1 MAWILQKPTW
11 FSAHS
16 YRRPMMVREL
26 MVFPDMKQETSFY
39 VCPRCRLTIE
49 REFMG
54 YCDRCGQRLDWAQY
68 EQAQIVYPGAQKTG
82 AGAKGPDPAVKSVI
96 RFLFS
101 AGR

>member
-1 MAWILQKPTW
+1 MIFILQKPAW
-11 FSAHS
+11 FSARS

-26 MVFPDMKQETSFY
+26 MVFPAMKQNTSFY
-39 VCPRCRLTIE
+39 VCPRCSRTME

-54 YCDRCGQRLDWAQY
+54 YCDRCGQHLNWKQY
-68 EQAQIVYPGAQKTG
+68 EQATIVYPGTQKTG
-82 AGAKGPDPAVKSVI
+82 AGAKSPGPAVKSVI